1 MYLLKIMW
9 EAFILPQKQCTV
21 YLGDNLLQL
30 FQLGQILNCIYFCTG
45 LILIL
50 PCIDV
55 FVKVDLRTVTCNIP
69 PQEVM
74 LTKDTFLE
82 IKPISSLLHGQLRIH
97 NMFPNDKRKDELNS

>member
-1 MYLLKIMW
+1 M
-9 EAFILPQKQCTV
+9 
-21 YLGDNLLQL
+21 QL
-30 FQLGQILNCIYFCTG
+30 FSVGQILNCIYFCTG

-74 LTKDTFLE
+74 LTKDMFLDIPFCASLILYFMN
-82 IKPISSLLHGQLRIH
+82 IKSIK
-97 NMFPNDKRKDELNS
+97 NK

>member
-1 MYLLKIMW
+1 M
-9 EAFILPQKQCTV
+9 
-21 YLGDNLLQL
+21 QL
-30 FQLGQILNCIYFCTG
+30 FQLGQILNYIYFCTG